1 MSLLN
6 AVLAIAIFGIAASVI
21 MYAIDK
27 VIVTE
32 RVLAEIRKA
41 KKDSI

>member
-6 AVLAIAIFGIAASVI
+6 AVLTIAIFGIAASVI

-27 VIVTE
+27 VIVTDK
-32 RVLAEIRKA
+32 VLAEIRKD
-41 KKDSI
+41 KKDSN